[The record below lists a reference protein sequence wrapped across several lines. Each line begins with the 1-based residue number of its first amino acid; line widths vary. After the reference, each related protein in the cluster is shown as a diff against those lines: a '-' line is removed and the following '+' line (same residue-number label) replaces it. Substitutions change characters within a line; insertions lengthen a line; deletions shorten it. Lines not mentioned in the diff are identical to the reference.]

1 MNAQL
6 VAACFKK
13 SGINARYINPK
24 ELGITVSNEPQNARI
39 LEESYEKI
47 YQWRDSKEILIIPGF
62 FGYTKDGHLCTFSR
76 GGSDITGSIVAA
88 GLKVDMYEN
97 FTDVDGIFAASPK
110 YIHDPEL
117 IEFATYREI
126 RELTYAGFTVFHD
139 EALMPAFKAQIPV
152 IIKNTNNP
160 ECQGTLIKKS
170 FDSETRNEVVGVAS
184 DGGFCGITIGKY
196 LLNREVGIVRRILQI
211 LEDLSIGFEHM
222 PSGIDDISIILR
234 ERQLTRDIEAELL
247 KQIEEKIQ
255 PDQLSIEHG
264 LSVVA
269 LVGEG
274 MRERPGTT
282 SDSTAALARKNVNL
296 RMISQGAD
304 ERSIIFAIRSEQE
317 RLAVRSLYY
326 TFFD

>member
-1 MNAQL
+1 MDL
-6 VAACFKK
+6 
-13 SGINARYINPK
+13 
-24 ELGITVSNEPQNARI
+24 
-39 LEESYEKI
+39 
-47 YQWRDSKEILIIPGF
+47 
-62 FGYTKDGHLCTFSR
+62 
-76 GGSDITGSIVAA
+76 
-88 GLKVDMYEN
+88 YEN

-117 IEFATYREI
+117 IEYATYREI

-160 ECQGTLIKKS
+160 DCQGTLIKKS
-170 FDSETRNEVVGVAS
+170 FDDENRNEVVGVAS

-211 LEDLSIGFEHM
+211 LEDLGIGFEHM

-234 ERQLTRDIEAELL
+234 ERQLTRDIEAELM
-247 KQIEEKIQ
+247 KQIEEKIK

>member
-1 MNAQL
+1 
-6 VAACFKK
+6 
-13 SGINARYINPK
+13 
-24 ELGITVSNEPQNARI
+24 
-39 LEESYEKI
+39 
-47 YQWRDSKEILIIPGF
+47 
-62 FGYTKDGHLCTFSR
+62 
-76 GGSDITGSIVAA
+76 
-88 GLKVDMYEN
+88 
-97 FTDVDGIFAASPK
+97 
-110 YIHDPEL
+110 
-117 IEFATYREI
+117 
-126 RELTYAGFTVFHD
+126 
-139 EALMPAFKAQIPV
+139 
-152 IIKNTNNP
+152 
-160 ECQGTLIKKS
+160 
-170 FDSETRNEVVGVAS
+170 
-184 DGGFCGITIGKY
+184 
-196 LLNREVGIVRRILQI
+196 
-211 LEDLSIGFEHM
+211 M

-234 ERQLTRDIEAELL
+234 ERQLTRDIEAELM